1 MPHPSATQ
9 IDLQDKIL
17 QAALPDVP
25 FDGWT
30 VALLERAADKAGI
43 DGHDL
48 HAAFP
53 DGVTGLIAHFSRWA
67 DAQTLLR
74 LEKANL
80 ADMRVRDR
88 ITLGVRTRLEV
99 LAPHKQSLSTAL
111 AHMSLPPRNL
121 KLAKLVWETA
131 DKIWW
136 AAGDSATDYNHYTKR
151 FLLSGVLSATA
162 LFWLND
168 KSSGHADTWEFLDR
182 RIENVMK
189 VGQKIATFKKK
200 RAS

>member
-1 MPHPSATQ
+1 
-9 IDLQDKIL
+9 
-17 QAALPDVP
+17 
-25 FDGWT
+25 
-30 VALLERAADKAGI
+30 
-43 DGHDL
+43 
-48 HAAFP
+48 
-53 DGVTGLIAHFSRWA
+53 
-67 DAQTLLR
+67 
-74 LEKANL
+74 
-80 ADMRVRDR
+80 MRVRDR

-136 AAGDSATDYNHYTKR
+136 AAGVSATDYNHYPKR